1 MHLHIVVCAG
11 IAPDPLQTLEP
22 VSGPSG
28 PALKNE
34 MMLPAVLDPWAASA
48 LYEAA
53 DLARKNAGSKVWLVS
68 LGPKA
73 KLQQVMMTIAQKV
86 SFELVAIDAPVGGFA
101 DAQPTA
107 AVLADAIAAI
117 PGLDK

>member
-1 MHLHIVVCAG
+1 MSFHIVVCAG
-11 IAPDPLQTLEP
+11 IAPDPLQALEP
-22 VSGPSG
+22 VSGMSG

-53 DLARKNAGSKVWLVS
+53 NLATKHPGSKVWLIS

-73 KLQQVMMTIAQKV
+73 KLQQVLLTIAQKAA
-86 SFELVAIDAPVGGFA
+86 FEVVAVDAPAGG
-101 DAQPTA
+101 
-107 AVLADAIAAI
+107 
-117 PGLDK
+117 